1 LMDDL
6 NVAVIGTGGFGRH
19 HVRILAGLEG
29 ANLVGI
35 ADHDEERRQAL
46 SEQYG
51 VPAFADAGDLPDDL
65 DAVVIAVP
73 TEVHL
78 PVAEPFLRRGVAAL
92 VEKPIAATVTE
103 AEALCLAAEAG
114 NAVLAAGHVE
124 RFNPALMAALKYGLA
139 PRFIEVRRVAPFS
152 FRSADIG
159 VVLDLMIHDL
169 DICLAL
175 AASPVARVDACGTP
189 VLGVHEDIANARIEF
204 ENGCVADI
212 TASRV
217 AMKTERKI
225 RLFCPDAYLSLD
237 YAAKSGV
244 LYRKSPK
251 LTPEYVKSLATDART
266 IEDLRGLVFG
276 NLLTVERIEMGDHDQ
291 LEMELVDFLTAVRNG
306 TDPMVPGRDALKAV
320 NAASLVLTSIGSSP
334 VLR

>member
-1 LMDDL
+1 M
-6 NVAVIGTGGFGRH
+6 
-19 HVRILAGLEG
+19 
-29 ANLVGI
+29 
-35 ADHDEERRQAL
+35 
-46 SEQYG
+46 
-51 VPAFADAGDLPDDL
+51 
-65 DAVVIAVP
+65 
-73 TEVHL
+73 
-78 PVAEPFLRRGVAAL
+78 
-92 VEKPIAATVTE
+92 AATVAE
-103 AEALCLAAEAG
+103 AEALCVAAEAG
-114 NAVLAAGHVE
+114 GAVLAAGHVE
-124 RFNPALMAALKYGLA
+124 RFNPALMAALKHNIE

-175 AASPVARVDACGTP
+175 AGSSVRKVDACGSP
-189 VLGVHEDIANARIEF
+189 VIGEHEDVANARVEF

-237 YAAKSGV
+237 YGLRSGV

-251 LTPEYVKSLATDART
+251 LTPEYVKSLAKDAKTITD
-266 IEDLRGLVFG
+266 LKGLVFG
-276 NLLTVERIEMGDHDQ
+276 NLLTVEQIGMEDHDQ
-291 LEMELVDFLTAVRNG
+291 LEMELRDFLTAVREGG
-306 TDPMVPGRDALKAV
+306 TPMVPGRAALKAV
-320 NAASLVLTSIGSSP
+320 EAAVMVLTSIGSSP

>member
-1 LMDDL
+1 MANLK
-6 NVAVIGTGGFGRH
+6 VAVIGTGGFGRH
-19 HVRILAGLEG
+19 HVRILASMEG
-29 ANLVGI
+29 VDLVGI
-35 ADHDEERRQAL
+35 CDLDQERVRALGLEHDVA
-46 SEQYG
+46 SHTC
-51 VPAFADAGDLPDDL
+51 VDDLPEKL

-73 TEVHL
+73 TASHL
-78 PVAEPFLRRGVAAL
+78 PVAAPFLRRGIAAL
-92 VEKPIAATVTE
+92 VEKPIAATAPE
-103 AEALCLAAEAG
+103 AEALCLAAEEG
-114 NAVLAAGHVE
+114 GAVLAAGHVE
-124 RFNPALMAALKYGLA
+124 RFNPALMAALKHNIK

-175 AASPVARVDACGTP
+175 AGSPVARVDACGTP
-189 VLGVHEDIANARIEF
+189 VLGVHEDVANARVEF
-204 ENGCVADI
+204 KNGCVADI

-237 YAAKSGV
+237 YALKSGV

-251 LTPEYVKSLATDART
+251 LTPEYVKSLAEDAQT
-266 IEDLRGLVFG
+266 IKDLKGLVFG
-276 NLLTVERIEMGDHDQ
+276 NLLTVEQIGMGDHDQ
-291 LEMELVDFLTAVRNG
+291 LEMELKDFLTAVRDG
-306 TDPMVPGRDALKAV
+306 TSPMVPGRDALKAV
-320 NAASLVLTSIGSSP
+320 EAAGMVLTSIGSSP

>member
-1 LMDDL
+1 MAKLK
-6 NVAVIGTGGFGRH
+6 VAVIGTGGFGRH
-19 HVRILAGLEG
+19 HVRILAGMEG
-29 ANLVGI
+29 VDLVGI
-35 ADHDEERRQAL
+35 CDLDQERVRALAEE
-46 SEQYG
+46 YG
-51 VPAFADAGDLPDDL
+51 VVPFTSVDDLPKEL

-73 TEVHL
+73 TASHL
-78 PVAEPFLRRGVAAL
+78 PVGAPFLRRGIAAL
-92 VEKPIAATVTE
+92 VEKPIAATASE
-103 AEALCLAAEAG
+103 AESLCLAAEEGGAI
-114 NAVLAAGHVE
+114 LAAGHVE
-124 RFNPALMAALKYGLA
+124 RFNPALMAALKHNIK

-175 AASPVARVDACGTP
+175 AGSSVARVDACGTP
-189 VLGVHEDIANARIEF
+189 VLGIHEDVANARVEF
-204 ENGCVADI
+204 KNGCVADI

-237 YAAKSGV
+237 YALKSGV

-251 LTPEYVKSLATDART
+251 LTPEYVKSLAEDAQT
-266 IEDLRGLVFG
+266 IKDLKGLVFG
-276 NLLTVERIEMGDHDQ
+276 NLLTVEQIQMGDHDQ
-291 LEMELVDFLTAVRNG
+291 LEMELKDFLTAVREG
-306 TDPMVPGRDALKAV
+306 TSPMVPGRDALKAV
-320 NAASLVLTSIGSSP
+320 EAAGMVLTSIGSSP

>member
-1 LMDDL
+1 MGNLKA
-6 NVAVIGTGGFGRH
+6 AVIGTGGFGRH
-19 HVRILAGLEG
+19 HVRQLAGMEG
-29 ANLVGI
+29 VDLVGI
-35 ADHDEERRQAL
+35 CDLDEERVGAL
-46 SEQYG
+46 AREYQVKPCIS
-51 VPAFADAGDLPDDL
+51 VDDLPEEL

-73 TEVHL
+73 TEAHL
-78 PVAEPFLRRGVAAL
+78 SVAEPFLRRGIAAL
-92 VEKPIAATVTE
+92 VEKPMAATAAL
-103 AEALCLAAEAG
+103 AEALCVAAEEG
-114 NAVLAAGHVE
+114 GAVLAAGHVE
-124 RFNPALMAALKYGLA
+124 RFNPALMAALTHDIA

-175 AASPVARVDACGTP
+175 AKSAVRKVDACGSP
-189 VLGVHEDIANARIEF
+189 VIGEHEDVANARVEF

-237 YAAKSGV
+237 YGLKSGV

-251 LTPEYVKSLATDART
+251 LTPEYVKSLAKDAKT
-266 IEDLRGLVFG
+266 IKDLKGLVFG
-276 NLLTVERIEMGDHDQ
+276 NLLTVEQIGMEDHDQ
-291 LEMELVDFLTAVRNG
+291 LEMELKDFLAAVRG
-306 TDPMVPGRDALKAV
+306 DRKPMVSGRDALKAV
-320 NAASLVLTSIGSSP
+320 EAAGMVLTSIGSSP
-334 VLR
+334 VLK